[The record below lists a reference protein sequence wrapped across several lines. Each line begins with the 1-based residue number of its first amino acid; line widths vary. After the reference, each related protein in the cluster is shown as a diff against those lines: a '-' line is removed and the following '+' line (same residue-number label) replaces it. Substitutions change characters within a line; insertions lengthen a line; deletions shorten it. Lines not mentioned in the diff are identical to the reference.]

1 MNSRR
6 TLIPAALVAI
16 SLLGFA
22 GTPGTARAAT
32 DSPACVQSCG
42 TVSRAPASDALG
54 AAERAGLERAT
65 LESPRLE
72 ALRGGEVSDHDL
84 SVALLVVGIVLIV
97 LII

>member
-1 MNSRR
+1 MKSRK

-22 GTPGTARAAT
+22 GTPGTASAAP
-32 DSPACVQSCG
+32 DQPACVQSSG
-42 TVSRAPASDALG
+42 TVSRAPAPEALG

-72 ALRGGEVSDHDL
+72 ALRGGEASDHDL